1 MIYVF
6 ADTGYWV
13 ALIDPDDDIHL
24 KAVSASNQ
32 LGKVTIV
39 THELVLV
46 EVLNHFAGYGAF
58 YRRKAVENVERT
70 LHHPGTLVV
79 NMESERFRQAML
91 RYSRYYDKA
100 WGLTDCYSFT
110 LMDDMG
116 ITDALAYD
124 HHFQQAGFRAL
135 LREA

>member
-1 MIYVF
+1 MNQAF

-13 ALIDPDDDIHL
+13 ALIDEDDNLHL
-24 KAVSASNQ
+24 KAVAVSKT
-32 LGKVTIV
+32 LGAVTLV

-46 EVLNHFAGYGAF
+46 EVLNHFCAYGPT
-58 YRRKAVENVERT
+58 YRRKALENVERT
-70 LHHPGTLVV
+70 RRHPGTLVV
-79 NMESERFRQAML
+79 EMDTERFTQAMT
-91 RYSRYYDKA
+91 RYSRFYGKK

-124 HHFQQAGFRAL
+124 HHFQQAGYRAL

>member
-1 MIYVF
+1 MRQVF

-13 ALIDPDDDIHL
+13 ALIDEDDNLHL
-24 KAVSASNQ
+24 KAASISKTMGAV
-32 LGKVTIV
+32 LLV

-46 EVLNHFAGYGAF
+46 EVLNHFSACGPT
-58 YRRKAVENVERT
+58 YRRKALENVERIRYSPRT
-70 LHHPGTLVV
+70 SVFALDT
-79 NMESERFRQAML
+79 ERFAQSL
-91 RYSRYYDKA
+91 VRYSRYYDKQ

-110 LMDDMG
+110 LMDDLG

-135 LREA
+135 MREA

>member
-1 MIYVF
+1 MRQIF

-13 ALIDPDDDIHL
+13 ALIDEDDNLHL
-24 KAVSASNQ
+24 KAVLVSRA
-32 LGKVTIV
+32 LGPIRLV

-46 EVLNHFAGYGAF
+46 EVLNHFCAYGPT
-58 YRRKAVENVERT
+58 YRRKALENVERIRQN
-70 LHHPGTLVV
+70 PRISVLV
-79 NMESERFRQAML
+79 MDTERFAQAIV
-91 RYSRYYDKA
+91 RYSRYYDKE

-110 LMDDMG
+110 LMDDLG

-135 LREA
+135 MREA